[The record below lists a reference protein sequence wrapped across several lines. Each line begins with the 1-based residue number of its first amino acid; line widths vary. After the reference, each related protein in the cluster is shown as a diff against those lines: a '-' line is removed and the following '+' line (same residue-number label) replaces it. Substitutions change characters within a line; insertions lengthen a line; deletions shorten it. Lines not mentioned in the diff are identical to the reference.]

1 MELTDARALVTGGAG
16 FIGSHLV
23 DALVDRDVRVR
34 VLDDFSSGTRDN
46 LLDADAD
53 TGVDVIEGDVRDA
66 DDLDTAM
73 AGVDVVFHEA
83 AVVDVTES
91 VDDPLGTH
99 EINATGGLNVLDAAR
114 RADARVV
121 IASSAAV
128 YGHPERVPIAES
140 DPTRPTSPY
149 GLQKLA
155 LDRYATL
162 YHELYGL
169 ETVALRY
176 FNVYGPR
183 SAGGPYAGV
192 IDVFR
197 DQAGEGRPITVD
209 GDGTQTRDFVHVD
222 DVVRA
227 NLLAA
232 TTDAVGEAYNVGRG
246 EATSIRDLAERV
258 REAVGSDS
266 EIVHTDPRPGD
277 VDHSTADLTK
287 ARERLGYEPTVSLE
301 EGLAD
306 LVRRSGESS

>member
-1 MELTDARALVTGGAG
+1 MELTDASVLVTGGAG
-16 FIGSHLV
+16 FVGSHLI
-23 DALVDRDVRVR
+23 DALLDRGVERVR
-34 VLDDFSSGTRDN
+34 VLDNFSSGTSDK
-46 LLDADAD
+46 LPDSDE
-53 TGVDVIEGDVRDA
+53 VDVIEGDIRNADA
-66 DDLDTAM
+66 LESAT

-91 VDDPLGTH
+91 VEDPVGTH

-155 LDRYATL
+155 LDRYAAL
-162 YHELYGL
+162 YHDLYGL

-183 SAGGPYAGV
+183 SVGSHYAGV

-197 DQAGEGRPITVD
+197 DQARDGRPITVD

-246 EATSIRDLAERV
+246 EAVSIRELAERV

-277 VDHSTADLTK
+277 IDHSTADLTK
-287 ARERLGYEPTVSLE
+287 ARERLGYEPTVTLQ

-306 LVRRSGESS
+306 LV

>member
-23 DALVDRDVRVR
+23 DALVDRGVRVR

-46 LLDADAD
+46 LPDGD
-53 TGVDVIEGDVRDA
+53 GVDVIEGDVRDA
-66 DDLDTAM
+66 DALDAAT

-83 AVVDVTES
+83 AVVGVTES
-91 VDDPLGTH
+91 VENPVGTH
-99 EINATGGLNVLDAAR
+99 GINATGGLNVLDAAR

-121 IASSAAV
+121 VASSAAV

-140 DPTRPTSPY
+140 DSTRPTSPY

-155 LDRYATL
+155 LDRYAAL
-162 YHELYGL
+162 YHDLYGL

-197 DQAGEGRPITVD
+197 DQARDGRPITVD

-246 EATSIRDLAERV
+246 EAVSIRELAEWV

-277 VDHSTADLTK
+277 IDHSTADLTK
-287 ARERLGYEPTVSLE
+287 ARERLGYEPSVSLQD
-301 EGLAD
+301 GLAD
-306 LVRRSGESS
+306 LVRRGGASG